1 MVKVGKNHT
10 LEWGDSVMA
19 DEVAEET
26 SSSDDELPRLPAH
39 RDVWSQKEL
48 FARIIARNF
57 QLIGELGGTRWPVWK
72 VDLLADSEVNESLE
86 QLNLHLVELGWL
98 AKLEVGDPWLVQIIP
113 SPERQFPASKTTLGF
128 WSISIL
134 TATLAGMFWIDGS
147 RPEGGWFFDSLFLDA
162 FIGYTLPVF
171 VIILLAS
178 FAQKLHAEKHGLRV
192 GHLTPIPEPSISLF
206 SLGLMSKSMLIWPFG
221 ILIIPTL
228 PRMDARPWKDRELLG
243 WSALIVP
250 SILII
255 SGMVLWILG
264 LILTPDLVAVTS
276 MQYVAEM
283 PLLVNLLSPIIAD
296 GISVKIVWSHPLSKA
311 GAMLCFFGWV
321 SLLPIPTFPGG
332 RLLIA
337 RTSMSEARN
346 STNQLFLFAVI
357 LAFAWMFN
365 AFGSFNIWLPVL
377 GVLFP
382 LLLFM
387 GSERRVPVI
396 LNEPKGIEYESVKKM
411 GMYLFVIFLLG
422 LPSQIPFAM
431 DQDWDEDIE
440 YQFDDFIT
448 IFDGN
453 QTWYGNL
460 AIEIV
465 NPSSI
470 SHEWELDLAR
480 IDGIVS
486 PDWNFTWQC
495 SDDDRPSVSG
505 LGCGDVIKPGRKSS
519 VVLNVT
525 WNSAS
530 YTPHLDE
537 VYLITY
543 IDDDSYVS
551 VIELTPDL
559 PIYPGGEW
567 YLDYRSDDPRRCIQ
581 VFTNIDGLY
590 NITFP
595 NSASDFD
602 FQTRMYW
609 IEGNPSLTAEID
621 HNVDEI
627 CIKGQDPVVLLRSY
641 VLDAISIDGNLFYP
655 NQPELNLELISPEN
669 GTLIDST
676 DVRGWGSEISPG
688 SILSVSESTCKLSSK
703 ASTPTKPG
711 DSSQWIWN
719 TNYRSTA
726 LIPAI
731 QDNDS
736 MLLVIEEA
744 NKITI
749 CSEQMYPEPSLEVSV
764 ESGPELILERNGNFY
779 RLWTAI
785 WASAVNGQLS
795 SSNLSEFIFHNPT
808 NETIGVNIVQTTSGN
823 ESTDWIILN
832 STNLLSPGEN
842 EFKFTPP
849 NSVVSTLWVDFEDGE
864 VYIYLGS
871 YS

>member
-1 MVKVGKNHT
+1 
-10 LEWGDSVMA
+10 MA
-19 DEVAEET
+19 
-26 SSSDDELPRLPAH
+26 
-39 RDVWSQKEL
+39 
-48 FARIIARNF
+48 
-57 QLIGELGGTRWPVWK
+57 
-72 VDLLADSEVNESLE
+72 
-86 QLNLHLVELGWL
+86 
-98 AKLEVGDPWLVQIIP
+98 
-113 SPERQFPASKTTLGF
+113 
-128 WSISIL
+128 
-134 TATLAGMFWIDGS
+134 
-147 RPEGGWFFDSLFLDA
+147 
-162 FIGYTLPVF
+162 
-171 VIILLAS
+171 
-178 FAQKLHAEKHGLRV
+178 
-192 GHLTPIPEPSISLF
+192 
-206 SLGLMSKSMLIWPFG
+206 
-221 ILIIPTL
+221 
-228 PRMDARPWKDRELLG
+228 
-243 WSALIVP
+243 
-250 SILII
+250 
-255 SGMVLWILG
+255 LWILG
-264 LILTPDLVAVTS
+264 LLLTPDLVAVTS

-296 GISVKIVWSHPLSKA
+296 GISVKIVWAHPLSKA

-431 DQDWDEDIE
+431 DQNWDEDIE

-495 SDDDRPSVSG
+495 SDDDRLSVSG
-505 LGCGDVIKPGRKSS
+505 LGCGDVIKPGMKSS
-519 VVLNVT
+519 VMLNVT

-530 YTPHLDE
+530 YAPYSDE

-543 IDDDSYVS
+543 IDDESYVS
-551 VIELTPDL
+551 IIELKPDL
-559 PIYPGGEW
+559 PIYPGSDW

-581 VFTNIDGLY
+581 VFTNIDGSY
-590 NITFP
+590 NVTFP

-609 IEGNPSLTAEID
+609 ICLLYTSPS
-621 HNVDEI
+621 
-627 CIKGQDPVVLLRSY
+627 PR
-641 VLDAISIDGNLFYP
+641 DA
-655 NQPELNLELISPEN
+655 
-669 GTLIDST
+669 TLS
-676 DVRGWGSEISPG
+676 RMP
-688 SILSVSESTCKLSSK
+688 SS
-703 ASTPTKPG
+703 A
-711 DSSQWIWN
+711 
-719 TNYRSTA
+719 
-726 LIPAI
+726 
-731 QDNDS
+731 
-736 MLLVIEEA
+736 
-744 NKITI
+744 
-749 CSEQMYPEPSLEVSV
+749 
-764 ESGPELILERNGNFY
+764 
-779 RLWTAI
+779 
-785 WASAVNGQLS
+785 
-795 SSNLSEFIFHNPT
+795 
-808 NETIGVNIVQTTSGN
+808 
-823 ESTDWIILN
+823 
-832 STNLLSPGEN
+832 
-842 EFKFTPP
+842 
-849 NSVVSTLWVDFEDGE
+849 
-864 VYIYLGS
+864 
-871 YS
+871 